1 VVEEWRSMTAMR
13 GAGTLYVVSTP
24 MGNLEDVTLRAL
36 KVLGDVDVIAAE
48 SVQHTRAFCRHY
60 GIKSRL
66 IGYNQHNRKAR
77 TPELVKRL
85 ESGSD
90 MALVTNAGT
99 PGVSDPGSFLIRRA
113 LDEGIR
119 VSPVP
124 GPCAVTAALSVSGF
138 RGESFLFAG
147 FLPNRPGRR
156 RRELERL
163 SSEARTLVFFEA
175 PHRLQKM
182 LSDLLD
188 VLGDRPLVLVREM
201 TKMFEEVKQGSVRS
215 VLQSLEPGPVR
226 GEFTVVVAGK
236 EKEKEETCLD
246 AKTQQRMET
255 LLKEHRMGVTRVARM
270 LSEETGLLYRDL
282 YKVCLSVK
290 RSMEGSR

>member
-1 VVEEWRSMTAMR
+1 MMGNK

-24 MGNLEDVTLRAL
+24 LGNLEDVTLRAL

-66 IGYNQHNRKAR
+66 IRYNQHNRKAR

-85 ESGSD
+85 KAGSD
-90 MALVTNAGT
+90 IALVTNAGT

-113 LDEGIR
+113 LDESIR

-124 GPCAVTAALSVSGF
+124 GPSAVTAALSVSGF
-138 RGESFLFAG
+138 RGESFLFVG
-147 FLPNRPGRR
+147 FLPNRSGRR

-163 SSEARTLVFFEA
+163 LSESRTMVFFEA

-188 VLGDRPLVLVREM
+188 ILGDRPMVLLREL

-215 VLQSLEPGPVR
+215 VLEALQPAAVK
-226 GEFTVVVAGK
+226 GEITVVVAGK
-236 EKEKEETCLD
+236 EKEKEETFLD
-246 AKTQQRMET
+246 AKTQGRVET
-255 LLKEHRMGVTRVARM
+255 LLKEHGMGVKQIARM

-290 RSMEGSR
+290 RSMEGPQ

>member
-1 VVEEWRSMTAMR
+1 MMGNK

-24 MGNLEDVTLRAL
+24 LGNLEDVTLRAL

-66 IGYNQHNRKAR
+66 IRYNQHNRKAR

-85 ESGSD
+85 KAGSD
-90 MALVTNAGT
+90 IALVTNAGT

-113 LDEGIR
+113 LDESIR

-124 GPCAVTAALSVSGF
+124 GPSAVTAALSVSGF
-138 RGESFLFAG
+138 RGESFLFVG
-147 FLPNRPGRR
+147 FLPNRSGRR
-156 RRELERL
+156 RRELQRL
-163 SSEARTLVFFEA
+163 SSETRTLVFFEA
-175 PHRLQKM
+175 PHRLQEM

-188 VLGDRPLVLVREM
+188 VLGDRPMVFLREM
-201 TKMFEEVKQGSVRS
+201 TKMFEDVKHGSVRS
-215 VLQSLEPGPVR
+215 VLEDLQPDSVK
-226 GEFTVVVAGK
+226 GEVTVVVAGK
-236 EKEKEETCLD
+236 EKEKEEPFLD
-246 AKTQQRMET
+246 KKMQRRVER
-255 LLKEHRMGVTRVARM
+255 LLEQHAMGVKQIARM
-270 LSEETGLLYRDL
+270 LSDETGWHYRDL

-290 RSMEGSR
+290 RSMEGPQ

>member
-1 VVEEWRSMTAMR
+1 M
-13 GAGTLYVVSTP
+13 VSTP
-24 MGNLEDVTLRAL
+24 LGNLEDVTLRAL
-36 KVLGDVDVIAAE
+36 KVLGEVDVIAAE

-85 ESGSD
+85 KAGSD
-90 MALVTNAGT
+90 IALVTNAGT

-113 LDEGIR
+113 LDERIR

-124 GPCAVTAALSVSGF
+124 GPSAVTAALSVSGF
-138 RGESFLFAG
+138 RGESFLFVG
-147 FLPNRPGRR
+147 FLPNRSGRR

-163 SSEARTLVFFEA
+163 SSESRTMVFFEA

-188 VLGDRPLVLVREM
+188 ILGDRPIVLLREL

-215 VLQSLEPGPVR
+215 VLEALQPAAVK
-226 GEFTVVVAGK
+226 GEITVVVAGK
-236 EKEKEETCLD
+236 EKEKEETFLD
-246 AKTQQRMET
+246 AKTQGRVET
-255 LLKEHRMGVTRVARM
+255 LLKEHTMGVKQIARI
-270 LSEETGLLYRDL
+270 LSEETGFWFFRT
-282 YKVCLSVK
+282 V
-290 RSMEGSR
+290 E